1 MTIPPSN
8 IPLKDIARAKQ
19 ERDELKKKITP
30 EELRRRM
37 TAESLSVQNPQ
48 DNSASFAID
57 HQSPMVL
64 SVMAIELYDKNPRQK
79 DNENF
84 EEIKQSIIATRG
96 MQSTL
101 NVTRRPGASNYM
113 VGQGGNTRLKAQQDA
128 YQEATDPALKEALSK
143 ITVVYKPWISESNV
157 LMAHLVENMVRSD
170 MCYWDSAFGI
180 MSLKKELE
188 QEAGKAFSA
197 REFSTK
203 LNELGLPRSFGQIT
217 RYAFL
222 VEHFHALGNATQA
235 LSGQSLRLIQPAFSC
250 HLKLAKHFSLN
261 EQWIPRRNEILNTI
275 GKDWSEALFE
285 VKRQREEQ
293 EQLVASDELP
303 ELELPKLDYENMVQQ
318 LDTALAGIIDKSADF
333 VTRFRAACEQHPRMG
348 MDELVAIASVTPT
361 KKKERAKSQG
371 NSPTP
376 LFPEPAIS
384 DDDDESGLAA
394 QTGGSSSRALSAEP
408 TRILNAEPTAE
419 NLSLEQLRVAFL
431 ERARAFSLVAEVS
444 DCFVESPA
452 LEAGFY
458 AELPESPLDLS
469 GERYRYGGWWVL
481 ATLSRQFKC
490 FEKLPDTSK
499 FKKVHAEEDNLDQYS
514 FYMDSILGGVMPADE
529 LILWASEPQ
538 NPAHSLYIELLKL
551 AMLLRQKNS
560 SIFADVDAEES

>member
-170 MCYWDSAFGI
+170 MCYWDSALGI

-188 QEAGKAFSA
+188 QEAGKVFSA
-197 REFSTK
+197 REFSIK
-203 LNELGLPRSFGQIT
+203 LNELGLPRSFSQISK
-217 RYAFL
+217 YAFL
-222 VEHFHALGNATQA
+222 VEHFHSLGSATQA
-235 LSGQSLRLIQPAFSC
+235 LSGLSVRQIQPAFSC
-250 HLKLAKHFSLN
+250 HLKLAKHFSQN
-261 EQWIPRRNEILNTI
+261 EQWILRRDETLSAI

-361 KKKERAKSQG
+361 KKKERAKSQS

-384 DDDDESGLAA
+384 SDDDNDNSLATQIEA
-394 QTGGSSSRALSAEP
+394 SSSRVLS
-408 TRILNAEPTAE
+408 AEPTAE